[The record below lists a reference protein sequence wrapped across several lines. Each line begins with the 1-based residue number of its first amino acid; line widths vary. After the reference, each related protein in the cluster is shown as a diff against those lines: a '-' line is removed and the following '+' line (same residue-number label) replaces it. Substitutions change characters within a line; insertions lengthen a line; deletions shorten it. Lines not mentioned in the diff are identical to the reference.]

1 MNYNK
6 NLMSIMLVMREM
18 CDDVGQA
25 GSRGGQC
32 EHATAPSLI
41 PSLLALHCAGRI
53 YSIIHAFIHHC

>member
-25 GSRGGQC
+25 GSGEGNV
-32 EHATAPSLI
+32 
-41 PSLLALHCAGRI
+41 
-53 YSIIHAFIHHC
+53 